1 MLNTQIPC
9 LMNTNIIN
17 VTKEKSMGFER
28 GGGFFE
34 YALNI

>member
-28 GGGFFE
+28 GGFSE